1 MCRPLGVLSTSDL
14 WGLIRQ
20 RQRKGKGNGKDHAV
34 DVCAETARAT
44 TTKTTSVA
52 SLPFRFQCLELV
64 CFAVIFPPTTLDM
77 RHLTHSGQITQ
88 IFRRIALSAYTRRK
102 RRVSLIRAERTVAYK
117 LEYTI
122 HTHSHT
128 HTLPYWHLHV
138 MGKWES
144 AAGDDWRI
152 RSADDLL
159 CSALLCSGLIW
170 GRKLCAHVGS
180 RWLKLTRY
188 MWPILFSSMISVSE
202 RK

>member
-1 MCRPLGVLSTSDL
+1 MCRPLGELSTSDL

-88 IFRRIALSAYTRRK
+88 IFRRIALS
-102 RRVSLIRAERTVAYK
+102 VSLIRAERTVAYK

-122 HTHSHT
+122 HTLSHTYTTTLT
-128 HTLPYWHLHV
+128 HTL
-138 MGKWES
+138 
-144 AAGDDWRI
+144 
-152 RSADDLL
+152 
-159 CSALLCSGLIW
+159 ALARDG
-170 GRKLCAHVGS
+170 
-180 RWLKLTRY
+180 
-188 MWPILFSSMISVSE
+188 
-202 RK
+202 